1 MIMQLTDSKQR
12 LVRPQSFPSDKRA
25 KAMSA
30 PKPKDWIMGIAPYV
44 PGKSSGDDGKK
55 LVKLSAN
62 ENPLG
67 CSPAAG
73 AALNAAS
80 ASVDRYP
87 DPGSTKLREA
97 IADKYDL
104 DAARIICGTGSD
116 DVLHLAA
123 NAFSGPGDEI
133 IYVRYGFA
141 VYDIAAR
148 RYGGTPVIADDADY
162 GTDVDAILAKVN
174 DRTRVVFVAN
184 PNNPTGTFSS
194 RQQIARLHAG
204 LPGHVLLVLDGAYAE
219 YLETDE
225 DDGALELAGTKA
237 NVLVTRTFSKIHGL
251 AAERIGWGYASAE
264 IIDAMNRIRLPFN
277 VTTAGQQAALAA
289 LAADDFVTHSRNH
302 NRQWR
307 QWLSDELH
315 ALGNHGLRIIP
326 SHTNFL
332 LVLFEG
338 QLTAEQANKALMDK
352 GYAVRWLPG
361 QGLVNGLR
369 MTIGTEEETRGL
381 AEALRDIV
389 LAAG

>member
-1 MIMQLTDSKQR
+1 MNK
-12 LVRPQSFPSDKRA
+12 PQ
-25 KAMSA
+25 
-30 PKPKDWIMGIAPYV
+30 PKEWIMGIAPYV

-73 AALNAAS
+73 EALNAAS
-80 ASVDRYP
+80 TSVDRYP

-97 IADKYDL
+97 IADKYNL
-104 DAARIICGTGSD
+104 VPARIICGTGSD

-148 RYGGTPVIADDADY
+148 RYGGSPVVADDKDY
-162 GTDVDAILAKVN
+162 GTDVDAVLAKVN
-174 DRTRVVFVAN
+174 EKTRVVFIAN
-184 PNNPTGTFSS
+184 PNNPTGTFST
-194 RQQIARLHAG
+194 REEITRLQAE
-204 LPGHVLLVLDGAYAE
+204 LPSHVLLVLDGAYAE
-219 YLETDE
+219 YLEADE
-225 DDGALELAGTKA
+225 DDGALELARSLP

-251 AAERIGWGYASAE
+251 AAERIGWGYAAE
-264 IIDAMNRIRLPFN
+264 DIIGAMNRIRLPFN
-277 VTTAGQQAALAA
+277 VTTAGQEAAVAALAS
-289 LAADDFVTHSRNH
+289 DDFVESSRKH
-302 NRQWR
+302 NAQWR
-307 QWLSDELH
+307 QWLSSEM
-315 ALGNHGLRIIP
+315 ASLGNHGLRVVP

-338 QLTAEQANKALMDK
+338 KVTAEQANNALMEK

-361 QGLVNGLR
+361 QGLINGLR
-369 MTIGTEEETRGL
+369 MTIGSEEETRGL
-381 AEALRDIV
+381 AQALREILESAD
-389 LAAG
+389 

>member
-1 MIMQLTDSKQR
+1 MNT
-12 LVRPQSFPSDKRA
+12 
-25 KAMSA
+25 

-67 CSPAAG
+67 CSPEAT
-73 AALNAAS
+73 AALTAAS

-87 DPGSTKLREA
+87 DPGSTILREA
-97 IADKYDL
+97 LAAKYDL
-104 DAARIICGTGSD
+104 DPARIVCGTGSD

-148 RYGGTPVIADDADY
+148 RYGGTPVIANDWDY
-162 GTDVDAILAKVN
+162 GTDVDAILAKVT

-194 RQQIARLHAG
+194 REDIARLQAE

-219 YLETDE
+219 YLESGE
-225 DDGALELAGTKA
+225 DDGALELAETKA

-251 AAERIGWGYASAE
+251 AAERIGWGYASTE

-289 LAADDFVTHSRNH
+289 LAADDFVASSREH
-302 NRQWR
+302 NAKWR
-307 QWLSDELH
+307 QWLSDEMG
-315 ALGNHGLRIIP
+315 ALGNHGLRVIP

-338 QLTAEQANKALMDK
+338 KVTAEQANSALLDK

-369 MTIGTEEETRGL
+369 MTIGTEDETRGL
-381 AEALRDIV
+381 ALALREILDS
-389 LAAG
+389 AE

>member
-1 MIMQLTDSKQR
+1 MSK
-12 LVRPQSFPSDKRA
+12 PT
-25 KAMSA
+25 
-30 PKPKDWIMGIAPYV
+30 PKDWIMGIAPYV
-44 PGKSSGDDGKK
+44 PGKASSDDGKK

-67 CSPAAG
+67 CSPSAG
-73 AALNAAS
+73 DALNAAS
-80 ASVDRYP
+80 GSVDRYP
-87 DPGSTKLREA
+87 DPGSTILREA
-97 IADKYDL
+97 IAAKYDL
-104 DAARIICGTGSD
+104 DPAQIICGTGSD

-174 DRTRVVFVAN
+174 DKTRVVFVAN

-194 RQQIARLHAG
+194 RDEIARLQAE
-204 LPGHVLLVLDGAYAE
+204 LPSHVLLVLDGAYAE
-219 YLETDE
+219 YLEAGE
-225 DDGALELAGTKA
+225 DDGALELASTKS

-251 AAERIGWGYASAE
+251 AAERIGWGYASEE
-264 IIDAMNRIRLPFN
+264 IIGAMNRIRLPFN
-277 VTTAGQQAALAA
+277 VTTAGQEAAVAALDS
-289 LAADDFVTHSRNH
+289 DDFVTSSREH
-302 NRQWR
+302 NANWR
-307 QWLSDELH
+307 TWLNDEVT
-315 ALGNHGLRIIP
+315 AMGNHGLRVIP

-338 QLTAEQANKALMDK
+338 KMSAEAVNTALMEK

-369 MTIGTEEETRGL
+369 MTIGTEEETQGL
-381 AEALRDIV
+381 AQALREI
-389 LAAG
+389 LEAAN